1 MTNIVSRRR
10 HGFAV
15 ITCPQPPGGVRVTYE
30 PVESEYVWQSRV
42 NYTCDFG
49 YEYNSGDMVSE
60 CLPNKTW
67 TADTPVCTST
77 MTLQYVLR
85 YC

>member
-1 MTNIVSRRR
+1 MTKIVSRLR

-15 ITCPQPPGGVRVTYE
+15 IYCPQPPGGVQNTYE

-60 CLPNKTW
+60 CLHNKTW
-67 TADTPVCTST
+67 SAVTPVCTST
-77 MTLQYVLR
+77 MTLSIT
-85 YC
+85 